1 LRRTCLLL
9 TQSGHWSEGE
19 LASQICEVFNFE
31 QTLFLSESILP
42 WLFGEE
48 FTHAMPRPHNF
59 ERTRL
64 PIGLPRCPAGPEAI
78 EIIYE
83 AYVKARRPVC
93 DIGKPDPVNEII
105 ALRILSL
112 AKQGERDPDRLRA
125 GALATVSIQ
134 TCS

>member
-1 LRRTCLLL
+1 MTFLGRNLPTPLPRT
-9 TQSGHWSEGE
+9 
-19 LASQICEVFNFE
+19 
-31 QTLFLSESILP
+31 
-42 WLFGEE
+42 
-48 FTHAMPRPHNF
+48 HNF

-64 PIGLPRCPAGPEAI
+64 PIGLPRCPAGGVLELLRVAGFDPEAI

-134 TCS
+134 PCS